1 MVDILIGEDGRGATN
16 DDCSTLD
23 DGLSAEDWST
33 SAGLGILTSDSVL
46 SDTSNKDL
54 ITAFKIRMTIT

>member
-33 SAGLGILTSDSVL
+33 SAGLGILISDSVL
-46 SDTSNKDL
+46 SDTSNKE
-54 ITAFKIRMTIT
+54 I